1 MGQATKRPGSM
12 PAEPGPRGAVFRKL
26 RSETRQK
33 KAARRLA
40 PSSGRVQGLRRE
52 RLTRKLYQIPG
63 RMQAPIRT
71 GKEVFPVT
79 GWEVVL
85 TMIGTGWLTGRLFR
99 LIDWIER
106 S

>member
-1 MGQATKRPGSM
+1 MQ
-12 PAEPGPRGAVFRKL
+12 L
-26 RSETRQK
+26 
-33 KAARRLA
+33 
-40 PSSGRVQGLRRE
+40 
-52 RLTRKLYQIPG
+52 LYQNSVK
-63 RMQAPIRT
+63 MQAPIRT

>member
-1 MGQATKRPGSM
+1 
-12 PAEPGPRGAVFRKL
+12 
-26 RSETRQK
+26 
-33 KAARRLA
+33 
-40 PSSGRVQGLRRE
+40 
-52 RLTRKLYQIPG
+52 
-63 RMQAPIRT
+63 MQAPIRT

-85 TMIGTGWLTGRLFR
+85 TVIGTGWLTGRLFR